1 MKKLGKA
8 VLFLLILTLLLA
20 LFNRILMPDTE
31 FRADTK
37 EIGSRVDYIVLGTSN
52 VFYCVNPVIIWN
64 ETGYTGYDLSLEQ
77 APLIITYYQLKEE
90 LKEVDVQTVYLDCAA
105 FEYNYGVPS
114 MNQLALDKMPLSL
127 DKLKLV
133 SQLGEDDADHHVA
146 AEATYDKINYLLPL
160 YTFHDRWKEIPEGTL
175 KSRYHEKYEH
185 TFAGYVANKD
195 HYVFKKDYRW
205 LPTMEEF
212 GGVFETQITDVN
224 RTWFGK
230 IRTLCEEKGIE
241 LVLIKTPSKGWLS
254 EMHVSMQA
262 FAREEGLEFLDMN
275 EETVIAALGL
285 DEQNDFC
292 DTSSH
297 FNIYGTEKISRYLA
311 RYMEEKRAYTDKRI
325 KGTGTNAYWNRLY
338 EEYLDYKNTDAQEA
352 G

>member
-8 VLFLLILTLLLA
+8 VLFCLILALLLA
-20 LFNRILMPDTE
+20 LFNKILMPDTE

-37 EIGSRVDYIVLGTSN
+37 EIGTEVDYIVLGTSN
-52 VFYCVNPVIIWN
+52 VFYCVNPVIIWK
-64 ETGYTGYDLSLEQ
+64 EKGYVGYDLSLEQ
-77 APLIITYYQLKEE
+77 APLIVTYYQLKEE
-90 LKEVDVQTVYLDCAA
+90 LKKVNVKTVFLDCAA

-114 MNQLALDKMPLSL
+114 MNQMALDKMPFGM
-127 DKLKLV
+127 DKLKLI
-133 SQLGEDDADHHVA
+133 SQLKEDDADHHVA
-146 AEATYDKINYLLPL
+146 AEQTYDKMSYVLPL
-160 YTFHDRWKEIPEGTL
+160 YTFHDRWKEIFEGTL

-212 GGVFETQITDVN
+212 GGVFETEITEVN
-224 RTWFGK
+224 RTWFQK
-230 IRTLCEEKGIE
+230 IRELCEEKGIE

-254 EMHVSMQA
+254 EMNASMKA
-262 FAREEGLEFLDMN
+262 FAREEGLELLDMN
-275 EETVIAALGL
+275 EEEVIRTLGL

-311 RYMEEKRAYTDKRI
+311 DYMEEKKSYTDQRI
-325 KGTGTNAYWNRLY
+325 KGTATNAYWNQLY
-338 EEYLDYKNTDAQEA
+338 EEYLDYKNEDTE
-352 G
+352 